1 MKKLQIKPELL
12 TEEQRDKLE
21 AYQAQQKQ
29 LTVLQDI
36 ADMTQDM
43 VMESDKSKKFTQKAV
58 EDMGA
63 LLVDMRESL
72 DALKDKKA
80 PEAPDYAKPVV
91 EAVAKLEKALA
102 AIEVKPSVT
111 VSTPDVR
118 VPAVDI
124 SPITKILKEEM
135 PKAFEKAIGLM
146 PKVEIPETDNSEL
159 LAAWEGISEQLVSIE
174 NATRMKPLPGSMTI
188 SNLDEVTSAIQTA
201 SKATD
206 RYAYSAKSET
216 ATYKYYFFEDKDG
229 NWYILRKTLATEVV
243 RYAKGT
249 GGIDSVFDSSTTD
262 PSGSVTFASY
272 ATTFN

>member
-188 SNLDEVTSAIQTA
+188 SNLDEVTSAIQTN
-201 SKATD
+201 TE
-206 RYAYSAKSET
+206 YA
-216 ATYKYYFFEDKDG
+216 G
-229 NWYILRKTLATEVV
+229 RTEVV
-243 RYAKGT
+243 GSLIYIGKAAT
-249 GGIDSVFDSSTTD
+249 GSSESD
-262 PSGSVTFASY
+262 PVWQIKRINTASIAADKRWADGNADFNNVWTNRGSLSY
-272 ATTFN
+272 S